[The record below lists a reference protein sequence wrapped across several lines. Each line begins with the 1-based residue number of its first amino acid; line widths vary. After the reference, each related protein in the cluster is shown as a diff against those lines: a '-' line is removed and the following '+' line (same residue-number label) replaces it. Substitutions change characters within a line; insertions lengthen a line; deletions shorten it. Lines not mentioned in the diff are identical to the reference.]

1 MSPPMSPLMSPIDL
15 AEFMRFS
22 SLILIPIIGHLAW
35 QTLGWA
41 RRQDYHARKLQLL
54 YVRTPP
60 LLNIVAGLLFLGL
73 GTLNGIFLAET
84 GAVALGQGTL
94 VCFVS
99 GGFTLTMGIW
109 GELRADVHKKTRRP
123 P

>member
-1 MSPPMSPLMSPIDL
+1 MSPIDL

-35 QTLGWA
+35 QTLVWA
-41 RRQDYHARKLQLL
+41 RHQDYHARKLQLL

-73 GTLNGIFLAET
+73 GTLNGVFLAET
-84 GAVALGQGTL
+84 GAVALGQGTFI
-94 VCFVS
+94 CFVS
-99 GGFTLTMGIW
+99 GSFTLAIGVC
-109 GELRADVHKKTRRP
+109 GELKSGSRKKTDATQQK
-123 P
+123 